1 MLYESEFATP
11 RKHPKSYDNVKA
23 YECGQ
28 ARIVFLEGDNAYF
41 YILILLIVKVFE
53 NKYDRQIPHLVPTKA
68 VYS

>member
-11 RKHPKSYDNVKA
+11 RKHPKSQGNVKA
-23 YECGQ
+23 YLYI
-28 ARIVFLEGDNAYF
+28 RIVFLEGDNAYF